1 MKFPRS
7 ALFAAL
13 AVAPALSVAC
23 GGAKANT
30 PLENGAA
37 PATSASVTPDAP
49 ATTTELPATTASG
62 TPLEKVAP
70 ATTSTP
76 AASGAASATPPSD
89 GPKGKATEPGR
100 SVADI
105 QAAIQAKR
113 AEARACY
120 DAGVAKNPAIA
131 EGDLVVNFYLAAD
144 GTVKNLEVDP
154 QKSQITDA
162 AVGAC
167 VTGVLGKLSFPKSA
181 KGFETRASYPFNF
194 KKKASQVAH

>member
-1 MKFPRS
+1 MKFSRS
-7 ALFAAL
+7 ALVVAL

-76 AASGAASATPPSD
+76 AASATPPSD
-89 GPKGKATEPGR
+89 APKGKATEPGR

-131 EGDLVVNFYLAAD
+131 EGDLVVNFYLGAD

>member
-1 MKFPRS
+1 MKFLRT
-7 ALFAAL
+7 ARVAAL
-13 AVAPALSVAC
+13 ACAPLLAVAC

-37 PATSASVTPDAP
+37 PATSASATPDAP
-49 ATTTELPATTASG
+49 ATTTDLPATGASG

-76 AASGAASATPPSD
+76 AASASATPPSD
-89 GPKGKATEPGR
+89 APKGKASEPGR

-105 QAAIQAKR
+105 QAAVQAKR

-144 GTVKNLEVDP
+144 GAVKNLEVDA

-167 VTGVLGKLSFPKSA
+167 VTGILGKLSFPKSA

-194 KKKASQVAH
+194 KKKASQLPH